1 MFFFLGFYVFQRIW
15 IMGNSFSL
23 SSLFS
28 QCFFLP
34 PSSVFVFLEVCSYT
48 LKFISSFFL
57 WALVGRVSLFMAP
70 QSASFSKRFWP
81 VKSMKLNT
89 RPFSYFWTFLV
100 QNSRENG
107 LISTKML
114 KMIFQ
119 NALPILFFLS
129 VFYFLI
135 LLLVYFQ
142 KNGNNIKTHGCY
154 SVLSSILSYL
164 LSNFYSCCFFFFFYK
179 NLGSRAWLALK
190 FEDMLLYFIVF
201 FCFGVKYFWASLSYA
216 ANRLGKGRK
225 EHSWTVG
232 HLSLS
237 LSSFLFFYFIVLKND
252 QFLSCDFDIYIW
264 CILKLHG
271 LWIILSPTSFWFVF
285 CQIKNFLTSDCSG
298 APYSCS
304 SQCI

>member
-119 NALPILFFLS
+119 NALPIVFFLS
-129 VFYFLI
+129 VFYFKFSCWFI
-135 LLLVYFQ
+135 SR
-142 KNGNNIKTHGCY
+142 KTEITSKPMDVIACF
-154 SVLSSILSYL
+154 L
-164 LSNFYSCCFFFFFYK
+164 LSFLICSVISTLAVSFSFF
-179 NLGSRAWLALK
+179 
-190 FEDMLLYFIVF
+190 
-201 FCFGVKYFWASLSYA
+201 
-216 ANRLGKGRK
+216 
-225 EHSWTVG
+225 
-232 HLSLS
+232 
-237 LSSFLFFYFIVLKND
+237 
-252 QFLSCDFDIYIW
+252 
-264 CILKLHG
+264 
-271 LWIILSPTSFWFVF
+271 
-285 CQIKNFLTSDCSG
+285 IK
-298 APYSCS
+298 
-304 SQCI
+304 I